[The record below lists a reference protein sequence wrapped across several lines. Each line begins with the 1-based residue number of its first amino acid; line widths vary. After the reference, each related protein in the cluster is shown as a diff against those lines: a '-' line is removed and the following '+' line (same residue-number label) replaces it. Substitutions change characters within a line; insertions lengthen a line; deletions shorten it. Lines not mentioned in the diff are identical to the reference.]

1 MALSR
6 PDKAGNTA
14 GPGPRPMLE
23 LAGVGKNFLM
33 HLQGG
38 LLLPV
43 VANVSFRIAAG
54 ECVALV
60 GPSGI
65 GKSSLLKMIYGNYRC
80 DCGSIRLADGDG
92 FLDIVQ
98 ATPRQ
103 ILRIRQHRLAYV
115 SQFLRVIPRVSA
127 LDIVA
132 SAANL
137 PQAEAR
143 RSAVLMLERLAI
155 APRLWPLPPATFSG
169 GEQQRINI
177 ARSFVGNHP
186 ILLLDE
192 PTASLDP
199 ANREAV
205 VALIAERKQAGCA
218 ILAICHDDDVRGKIA
233 DRLVDVGVFAAPLN
247 EGSGE

>member
-1 MALSR
+1 MAISG
-6 PDKAGNTA
+6 PDPAQNVARLHK
-14 GPGPRPMLE
+14 PPMLE
-23 LAGVGKNFLM
+23 LAGVGKSFVM

-38 LLLPV
+38 VRLAV
-43 VANVSFRIAAG
+43 VANVFLQIAAG

-80 DCGSIRLADGDG
+80 DCGTIRLTDRGTVI
-92 FLDIVQ
+92 DIAQ

-103 ILRIRQHRLAYV
+103 ILRIRQHTLGYV

-132 SAANL
+132 SAATL
-137 PQAEAR
+137 PHEEAR
-143 RSAVLMLERLAI
+143 RKAAVVLERLAI

-177 ARSFVGNHP
+177 ARSFVGSHP

-199 ANREAV
+199 ANRAVV
-205 VALIAERKQAGCA
+205 VALIEERKKAGCA

-233 DRLVDVGVFAAPLN
+233 DRLIDVGGFAAPIN
-247 EGSGE
+247 GGNGE

>member
-1 MALSR
+1 MACFEQNTTGTDGADS
-6 PDKAGNTA
+6 KA
-14 GPGPRPMLE
+14 PMLE
-23 LAGVGKNFLM
+23 VAAVSKSFVM

-38 LLLPV
+38 ARLPV
-43 VANVSFRIAAG
+43 VENVSFRIAAG
-54 ECVALV
+54 ECVALI

-80 DCGSIRLADGDG
+80 DAGAIRIADNGG
-92 FLDIVQ
+92 FLDIAR

-103 ILRIRQHRLAYV
+103 ILRIRQHTLGYV

-132 SAANL
+132 AAAGQ
-137 PQAEAR
+137 PKAAAR
-143 RSAVLMLERLAI
+143 RRAAAILERLAI

-199 ANREAV
+199 ENRAVV
-205 VALIAERKQAGCA
+205 VALIDERKHAGSA
-218 ILAICHDDDVRGKIA
+218 ILAICHDDDVRGRIA
-233 DRLVDVGVFAAPLN
+233 DRMIDVGGFAAPMN
-247 EGSGE
+247 EGSGA